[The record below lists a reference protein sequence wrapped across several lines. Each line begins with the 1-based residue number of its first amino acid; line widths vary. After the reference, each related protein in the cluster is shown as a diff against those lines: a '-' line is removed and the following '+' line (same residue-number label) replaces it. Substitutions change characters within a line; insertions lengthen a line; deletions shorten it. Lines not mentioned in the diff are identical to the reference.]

1 VSDPLPL
8 VDREPRLDL
17 SVGALVV
24 YGSHGIGRVSA
35 RSPEKLHSGAATVII
50 EFDSGLSVILPLE
63 RAEVCLRPI
72 AGPSELDSVRAVL
85 SSTDIPAQPPGQAR
99 TRATRSKIGVG
110 DPVGLAEV
118 VRDSVERQRRSAP
131 GSTRSSAEQELYRQA
146 RRLLVAELVRAADID
161 EAGADSWIDDQLH
174 RETRGDPAAQGNR
187 RWPEGQAKT

>member
-1 VSDPLPL
+1 VTGALSL

-35 RSPEKLHSGAATVII
+35 RSPEELHSGAATVAI

-72 AGPSELDSVRAVL
+72 VGPTELELVRAVL
-85 SSTDIPAQPPGQAR
+85 RSREIPTEPAGQAR

-110 DPVGLAEV
+110 DAVGLAEV
-118 VRDSVERQRRSAP
+118 VRDAVERQRRSAP
-131 GSTRSSAEQELYRQA
+131 GSTRSSAQQELYHQA

-161 EAGADSWIDDQLH
+161 EARADEWIDDQLD
-174 RETRGDPAAQGNR
+174 RNDE
-187 RWPEGQAKT
+187 